1 MNNTFYGIDEDVV
14 RAHFTAD
21 DEMEEDCVEYY
32 LTPWGVD
39 DNSYEVSRRVCEKVA
54 YRLRT
59 TPESEFYNP
68 AAVLPVEPDE
78 DDIPF

>member
-1 MNNTFYGIDEDVV
+1 MFEFYGIDEDVV

-21 DEMEEDCVEYY
+21 DEMAEGNVEYY
-32 LTPWGVD
+32 MTPWGVD
-39 DNSYEVSRRVCEKVA
+39 DNSGIVSYRVCEKVA

-59 TPESEFYNP
+59 TPGTEFYNP
-68 AAVLPVEPDE
+68 AAVLPAEPDE